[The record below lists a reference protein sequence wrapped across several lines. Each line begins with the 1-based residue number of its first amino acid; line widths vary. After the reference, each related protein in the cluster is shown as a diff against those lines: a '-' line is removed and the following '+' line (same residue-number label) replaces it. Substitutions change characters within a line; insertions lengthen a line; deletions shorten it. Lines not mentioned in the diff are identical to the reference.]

1 MRCLI
6 TAPPSST
13 NMKVRSHRPAW
24 PASVGTSGASRYWG
38 DPRCSAP
45 VSSLPTDNVK
55 AYFKRGKAHAAVW
68 NVAEAQADFAKV
80 LALDPSLR
88 PVVSKELRSLEARL
102 REKDAEDKVRF
113 KGMFSQ

>member
-1 MRCLI
+1 MRCWI
-6 TAPPSST
+6 TAPPLST
-13 NMKVRSHRPAW
+13 NTRVRSHRPARL
-24 PASVGTSGASRYWG
+24 ASVGTSGANGCGG

-45 VSSLPTDNVK
+45 SSSLPTDNIK

-68 NVAEAQADFAKV
+68 NVAEAQTDFAKV